1 MKQRTKMEVS
11 DLDGSEQNKK
21 QTSLDKSL
29 DAMEKTCTMAKVQ
42 RGEGVASSSL
52 I

>member
-1 MKQRTKMEVS
+1 MAVS
-11 DLDGSEQNKK
+11 KIKK

-42 RGEGVASSSL
+42 WEEGVASTPL
-52 I
+52 IL